1 MENRKIIIYSLFA
14 DLLGV
19 LLFIFAIQ
27 IPNKII
33 LYTFYL
39 IALLLYIAAILA
51 LYKNFKKNNKAIF
64 IFIMFITLILIVLCT
79 YFIII

>member
-1 MENRKIIIYSLFA
+1 MESRKIIIYSLFA

-27 IPNKII
+27 VNNNII
-33 LYTFYL
+33 LYAFYL
-39 IALLLYIAAILA
+39 ISMLLYIVSLLA
-51 LYKNFKKNNKAIF
+51 LYKNIKKNNKSILV
-64 IFIMFITLILIVLCT
+64 FIMFITLILIGLCT

>member
-27 IPNKII
+27 IRNNII

-51 LYKNFKKNNKAIF
+51 LYKNFKKNNKSIF

>member
-1 MENRKIIIYSLFA
+1 MESRKIIIYSLFA

-27 IPNKII
+27 VNNNVI
-33 LYTFYL
+33 LYAFYL
-39 IALLLYIAAILA
+39 ISMLLYIVSLLA
-51 LYKNFKKNNKAIF
+51 LYKNIKKNNKSILV
-64 IFIMFITLILIVLCT
+64 FIMFITLILIGLCT